1 MCQAIAET
9 YLQYV
14 ACRVL
19 PELVKA
25 RKYIK
30 YIHIY
35 THKIIAC
42 VYIKQQKYWLRI
54 HL

>member
-19 PELVKA
+19 LELAKA

-30 YIHIY
+30 YIY
-35 THKIIAC
+35 TPIKLLL
-42 VYIKQQKYWLRI
+42 VYT
-54 HL
+54 